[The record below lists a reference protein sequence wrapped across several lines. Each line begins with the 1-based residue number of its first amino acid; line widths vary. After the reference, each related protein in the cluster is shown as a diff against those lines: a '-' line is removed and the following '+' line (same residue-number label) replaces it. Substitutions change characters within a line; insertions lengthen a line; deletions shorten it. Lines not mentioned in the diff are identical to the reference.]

1 MILEEPLAKKIRKD
15 MSPIFM
21 YKSEK
26 FATEY
31 IGKNS
36 KHFDFLYRNEIT
48 NKKFINSQIRKG
60 QRIVKNLER
69 ISGDVWKEIK
79 IVEPNIP
86 TEEEALSIS
95 TYNIINSTTK
105 EIIRSAIPMLIKTF
119 GFHNKKSFPA
129 IYEAGYITDK
139 EIKNEI
145 EDGVIAKYKIDLNEL
160 FKEKRFRKYADDLIN
175 VDCFAYGL
183 KKSKA
188 TEFHTIPF
196 GHGMTLNSFLKQYYN
211 QNLISNIQE
220 KLFDI
225 SKK

>member
-31 IGKNS
+31 ISNNS
-36 KHFDFLYRNEIT
+36 EHFDFLYKNEIT
-48 NKKFINSQIRKG
+48 SRKFINSEIREG

-129 IYEAGYITDK
+129 IYEANYITDK
-139 EIKNEI
+139 EIQTEI
-145 EDGVIAKYKIDLNEL
+145 EAEIITKYEEDLNRL
-160 FKEKRFRKYADDLIN
+160 FVPYEFKKYADDLIY
-175 VDCFAYGL
+175 VDYFAYGL
-183 KKSKA
+183 KKNA
-188 TEFHTIPF
+188 TDFHTIPL
-196 GHGMTLNSFLKQYYN
+196 GHGFTLKSFLKQYYN
-211 QNLISNIQE
+211 KNLILDIQK
-220 KLFDI
+220 KLFDT
-225 SKK
+225 SDK